1 MARTGTAGTRKRR
14 SVIGRLAALTLAVA
28 AMAAVGLAPG
38 LAGATTRSQ
47 TTASEVTTEKNAK
60 LGTILVAG
68 NTVYTQK
75 GKACTGQCLKTWTPV
90 VLPDGTTT
98 ASAGSG
104 VDAAKLGTKTTA
116 SGATQITYGGK
127 PLFWCT
133 KDKAPGDV
141 KGNVSDKFGKWTAV
155 VTAKASSGGGSTS
168 TTNAG
173 TGGAAF

>member
-1 MARTGTAGTRKRR
+1 MR
-14 SVIGRLAALTLAVA
+14 I
-28 AMAAVGLAPG
+28 VGG
-38 LAGATTRSQ
+38 
-47 TTASEVTTEKNAK
+47 
-60 LGTILVAG
+60 
-68 NTVYTQK
+68 
-75 GKACTGQCLKTWTPV
+75 
-90 VLPDGTTT
+90 
-98 ASAGSG
+98 GSG
-104 VDAAKLGTKTTA
+104 QQREEDRKAGL
-116 SGATQITYGGK
+116 ATQITYGGK

>member
-1 MARTGTAGTRKRR
+1 
-14 SVIGRLAALTLAVA
+14 LAAVAVAVA
-28 AMAAVGLAPG
+28 ALAAVGLAPG

-47 TTASEVTTEKNAK
+47 TTASEVSTEKNAK
-60 LGTILVAG
+60 LGTVLVAG
-68 NTVYTQK
+68 NTVYAQK

-116 SGATQITYGGK
+116 SGALQITYGGK
-127 PLFWCT
+127 PLFWYT

-141 KGNVSDKFGKWTAV
+141 KGNVSDKFGKWSAV

>member
-1 MARTGTAGTRKRR
+1 MERTGTAPSARRR
-14 SVIGRLAALTLAVA
+14 SALARLAAIAAAVA

-75 GKACTGQCLKTWTPV
+75 GKACAGACLKTWTPV

-116 SGATQITYGGK
+116 SGALQITYGGK

-141 KGNVSDKFGKWTAV
+141 KGNVSDKFGKWSAV
-155 VTAKASSGGGSTS
+155 VIAKANGGGSPS